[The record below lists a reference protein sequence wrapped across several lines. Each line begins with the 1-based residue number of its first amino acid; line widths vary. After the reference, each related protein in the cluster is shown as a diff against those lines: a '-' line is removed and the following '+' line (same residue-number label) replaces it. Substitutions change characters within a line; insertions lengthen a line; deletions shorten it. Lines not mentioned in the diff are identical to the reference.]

1 MRYTWSNLA
10 STTNTK
16 HNSNT
21 DILVID
27 VVLDEI
33 VSVIEFFLFVDEGDG
48 GDDVNE
54 RREGMEW
61 LVFLCVRRGNV

>member
-1 MRYTWSNLA
+1 
-10 STTNTK
+10 
-16 HNSNT
+16 
-21 DILVID
+21 VID

>member
-33 VSVIEFFLFVDEGDG
+33 VSVIELFLFVVDDG

-54 RREGMEW
+54 RWEGMEW